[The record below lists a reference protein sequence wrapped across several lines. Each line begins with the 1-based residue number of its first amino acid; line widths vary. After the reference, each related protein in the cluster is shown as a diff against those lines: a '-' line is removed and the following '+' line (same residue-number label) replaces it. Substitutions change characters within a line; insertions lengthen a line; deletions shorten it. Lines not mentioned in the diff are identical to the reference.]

1 MKKHLLFIL
10 LVFITAYAS
19 AQLAV
24 TVLPPSEFAG
34 NYFDFGEI
42 SDAELT
48 WGVPD
53 MSLPEN
59 AIFGTF
65 AVGYA
70 EGSVNDDGLS
80 NDSCACEPL
89 TNPDDIAGKIAI
101 VYRGDCNFDIK
112 ALNAQNAGAI
122 GVLVVNRPGEAII
135 NMTSPLDGGVGDQVV
150 IPYLHIQGGPVLAWR
165 AEIDAGVMDA
175 FIGNKTGLFP
185 NDLGIGGITV
195 LRAEHFSHPR
205 VLAQADGEYDVLLGS
220 DIINYGTNDQSSVTL
235 TAEITLDGNVLY
247 NETTE
252 TPVAVASGDTTFF
265 ELPVFSQ
272 TPLATGFYEMT
283 YTINYENEDDFVTD
297 NTNMADFMISDSLF
311 SYGRLSPETNEPL
324 GSNYLRPGT
333 ATGDLIYCIE
343 FQDPNAS
350 KVIVEGLTYS
360 VNSSNDDGG
369 LIGEVVLTYLYE
381 WEAEFENLDDA
392 PDLTFD
398 ELSELSAGSYEYL
411 EDLEAVDIYVP
422 FEDVITLED
431 DVRYLFCSS
440 TDSEFIWSGH
450 DSPSQDYNINM
461 ITYNQP
467 LFPSANGET
476 WSFRFDETAT
486 QQVPAISVNMRDPLY
501 DDVNEE
507 AKRIEITP
515 FPNPAANQL
524 NIPVGN
530 NYGKTLIDVYDIA
543 GKMVKTINITT
554 TSYETIRVNVSDLD
568 NGAYIFKMNFEDGSF
583 SNFNVVVNN

>member
-19 AQLAV
+19 AQLAI

-34 NYFDFGEI
+34 NYFDYGVT
-42 SDAELT
+42 SDNDGL

-53 MSLPEN
+53 MEIPEN

-65 AVGYA
+65 AVGRD
-70 EGSVNDDGLS
+70 GSATA
-80 NDSCACEPL
+80 DSTGCETL
-89 TNPDDIAGKIAI
+89 INPDEIAGKIAI

-112 ALNAQNAGAI
+112 ALNCQNAGAI
-122 GVLVVNRPGEAII
+122 GVLVVNRLGEAII
-135 NMTSPLDGGVGDQVV
+135 NMTTPADETGVGGDVV
-150 IPYLHIQGGPVLAWR
+150 IPFLLIQGEPVLNWR
-165 AEIDAGVMDA
+165 PEIDAGVMDA
-175 FIGNKTGLFP
+175 FIGNKTGLFA

-220 DIINYGTNDQSSVTL
+220 DIINYGTDDQSSVTL
-235 TAEITLDGNVLY
+235 TAEIILDGNVLY

-252 TPVAVASGDTTFF
+252 TPLAVASGDTTFF

-272 TPLATGFYEMT
+272 APLATGFYEMT
-283 YTINYENEDDFVTD
+283 YTINYENEDEFVTD

-324 GSNYLRPGT
+324 GSNFLRPGT
-333 ATGDLIYCIE
+333 ATGDLLYCIE

-392 PDLTFD
+392 PDLNFD
-398 ELSELSAGSYEYL
+398 ALSELSAGEYEYL
-411 EDLEAVDIYVP
+411 EDLQTVDIYVP

-431 DVRYLFCSS
+431 NVRYLFCSS
-440 TDSEFIWSGH
+440 TNSEFIWSGH

-467 LFPSANGET
+467 LFPSANGEV

-486 QQVPAISVNMRDPLY
+486 QQVPAISVNMKDPLAIS
-501 DDVNEE
+501 VNEE
-507 AKRIEITP
+507 AKRVEITP

-530 NYGKTLIDVYDIA
+530 NYGQTLIDVYDIA
-543 GKMVKTINITT
+543 GKKVKSINVTT
-554 TSYETIRVNVSDLD
+554 TSYEIIKFNISDLD